1 MNESSSDDDLNMRSS
16 VKSNKGDKLDDD
28 DKNPEA
34 SNISTAPRR
43 LIQQKN
49 DDENDDTD
57 DNKPFEIESNNNN
70 NDKDKKDD
78 LNDSGEEIKNEN
90 KNAIH
95 DYEKKEED
103 EKEKDKK
110 EEDKKEEKK
119 EIQKEEQKVR
129 SNITNYNR
137 GNELIINK
145 KKDIIQIEVDK
156 EKTAQKKHTVYQI
169 NLINDNSNQFN
180 TTSTKIEKKILCYRR
195 YSDFNIFYENL
206 KIRFPQFA
214 FPRLSKK
221 AFVKSKLEN
230 DPAFIENRR
239 KELQYFI
246 NQLYF
251 HQQIGKSQEFKQF
264 LYFATFDEE
273 YYKNLP
279 KKYSYPECEKVYN
292 NKGYISIGITKVS
305 SYFYKP
311 NESKKSDLEKD
322 ILGRKE
328 EFINKDTEYN
338 NLLNEIK
345 TLYETTQGEE
355 GEVNQYKI
363 LSNNFLYM
371 KDNNSKNNFK
381 NENEYNKNKFNELI
395 NINQRFSEILDNTSI
410 VFLNEIIDQL
420 NNCIL
425 DVQGINRAIDRYIKF
440 NEEFKEIQEVS
451 SKNKYIMEEKERAK
465 NDKNEFEKC
474 LYDDIQK
481 YDKKNSQIYEEII
494 DKIILYIK
502 TVNENSDEVF
512 QNSNFIN

>member
-1 MNESSSDDDLNMRSS
+1 MNESSIDDDFNMRGS

-34 SNISTAPRR
+34 SNISTAPRQ

-49 DDENDDTD
+49 DENDDTD

-70 NDKDKKDD
+70 NDNDKKDN

-90 KNAIH
+90 KNTIQ
-95 DYEKKEED
+95 DYE
-103 EKEKDKK
+103 KK
-110 EEDKKEEKK
+110 EEDKKEENKK
-119 EIQKEEQKVR
+119 EEKREIQKEEQKVR
-129 SNITNYNR
+129 SNINYNR

-145 KKDIIQIEVDK
+145 KKDVIQIEVDK

-169 NLINDNSNQFN
+169 NLINDSSNQFSS
-180 TTSTKIEKKILCYRR
+180 TSTTIEKKILCYRR

-230 DPAFIENRR
+230 DPVFIENRR

-251 HQQIGKSQEFKQF
+251 HEQIGKSEEFKQF
-264 LYFATFDEE
+264 LYFATFDEQ

-279 KKYSYPECEKVYN
+279 KRYSYPECEKVYN
-292 NKGYISIGITKVS
+292 NKGYISIGFTKVS

-311 NESKKSDLEKD
+311 NEAKKSDLEKN

-371 KDNNSKNNFK
+371 KDNNSNKSFK

-395 NINQRFSEILDNTSI
+395 NINQRFSEILENTSN

-425 DVQGINRAIDRYIKF
+425 DVQGINRAIDRYTKF
-440 NEEFKEIQEVS
+440 NEEFKNIQEVS
-451 SKNKYIMEEKERAK
+451 SKNKYILEEKERAK

-502 TVNENSDEVF
+502 TVNENNDEVF

>member
-1 MNESSSDDDLNMRSS
+1 MQFMTMKKKRKMKKRRIKKRKIKRKKKEKFKK
-16 VKSNKGDKLDDD
+16 KSRKLD
-28 DKNPEA
+28 
-34 SNISTAPRR
+34 
-43 LIQQKN
+43 LI
-49 DDENDDTD
+49 
-57 DNKPFEIESNNNN
+57 
-70 NDKDKKDD
+70 
-78 LNDSGEEIKNEN
+78 
-90 KNAIH
+90 
-95 DYEKKEED
+95 
-103 EKEKDKK
+103 
-110 EEDKKEEKK
+110 
-119 EIQKEEQKVR
+119 
-129 SNITNYNR
+129 
-137 GNELIINK
+137 LIINK
-145 KKDIIQIEVDK
+145 KKDVIQIEVDK

-180 TTSTKIEKKILCYRR
+180 TSNTKIEKKILCYRR
-195 YSDFNIFYENL
+195 YSDFNTFYENL

-251 HQQIGKSQEFKQF
+251 HEQIGKSEEFKQF
-264 LYFATFDEE
+264 LYFATFDED

-292 NKGYISIGITKVS
+292 NKGYISIGFTKVS

-311 NESKKSDLEKD
+311 SESKKSDLEKD

-371 KDNNSKNNFK
+371 KDNNSNKSFK

-395 NINQRFSEILDNTSI
+395 NINQRFSEILENTSN

-425 DVQGINRAIDRYIKF
+425 DVQGINRAIDRYTKF
-440 NEEFKEIQEVS
+440 NEEFKNIQEVS
-451 SKNKYIMEEKERAK
+451 SKNKYILEEKERAK

-494 DKIILYIK
+494 HKIILYIK
-502 TVNENSDEVF
+502 TVNENNDEVF